1 MSICEYK
8 NMEQEKILTRFGNN
22 VCAERNRLRLT
33 QAELAEKVGISEKH
47 LGKIERGTAN
57 PKLSTVVNL
66 IEALG
71 VNFDILNKS
80 I

>member
-8 NMEQEKILTRFGNN
+8 YMEHENILTRFGNN

-47 LGKIERGTAN
+47 LGKIERGIAN
-57 PKLSTVVNL
+57 PKLLTVINL
-66 IEALG
+66 IKALG
-71 VNFDILNKS
+71 VPFDTLTL
-80 I
+80 